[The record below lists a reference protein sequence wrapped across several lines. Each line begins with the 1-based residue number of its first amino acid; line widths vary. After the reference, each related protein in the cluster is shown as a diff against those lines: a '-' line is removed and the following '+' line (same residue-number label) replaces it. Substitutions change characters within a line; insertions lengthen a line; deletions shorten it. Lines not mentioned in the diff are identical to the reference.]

1 MGYRLY
7 SIHRTKDLAAAVEE
21 AEAIFVGGGNTF
33 RLLKE
38 FYDNDLL
45 TGIRK
50 RVRAGIPY
58 LGSSA
63 GTVVAC
69 PTLKTTN
76 DMPIV
81 HPPSFVALGIIGF
94 QINPH
99 YFDADPSSTHMGE
112 TRRQRLSE
120 FVEETGQP
128 VVALREGAML
138 CSERGRVRLKG
149 CASALIFRT
158 SAEPTEVSPG
168 ALLDI

>member
-1 MGYRLY
+1 M
-7 SIHRTKDLAAAVEE
+7 
-21 AEAIFVGGGNTF
+21 
-33 RLLKE
+33 
-38 FYDNDLL
+38 
-45 TGIRK
+45 
-50 RVRAGIPY
+50 
-58 LGSSA
+58 
-63 GTVVAC
+63 AC
-69 PTLKTTN
+69 PTLRTTN

-81 HPPSFVALGIIGF
+81 EPPSFAALGIIGF

-138 CSERGRVRLKG
+138 CFARDSVRLKG
-149 CASALIFRT
+149 SASALIFRT
-158 SAEPTEVSPG
+158 SGELTEVSPG